1 MIQRKKL
8 YVYSGFI
15 WCVLFGL
22 MSFYW
27 ALGGMV
33 GVKSLGGSIYQHA
46 LKREASFIVIVWLTG
61 FMKLG
66 GGLFLLLL
74 LKDWS
79 IKVHR
84 ILYYIALIG
93 GVFLFLYGLAN
104 FVSLSLA
111 FTGLLSMQI
120 EGYALKWRLFF
131 WEPFW
136 MLGGV
141 LFILSSIKFNKEKNT
156 SADYRQN

>member
-1 MIQRKKL
+1 MIQKKKL
-8 YVYSGFI
+8 YIYSGFI
-15 WCVLFGL
+15 WCVLFAF

-33 GVKSLGGSIYQHA
+33 GVKTLGGSIYQHA
-46 LKREASFIVIVWLTG
+46 LKREASFIAIVWLTG
-61 FMKLG
+61 FIKLG

-74 LKDWS
+74 LKGWT

-84 ILYYIALIG
+84 ILYYISIIG
-93 GVFLFLYGLAN
+93 GIFLFLYGLAN
-104 FVSLSLA
+104 FISLFFA
-111 FTGLLSMQI
+111 FSGLLSMQI
-120 EGYALKWRLFF
+120 EGYALMWRLLF

-141 LFILSSIKFNKEKNT
+141 LFILSSIKFNEEKNV
-156 SADYRQN
+156 SADIGQK